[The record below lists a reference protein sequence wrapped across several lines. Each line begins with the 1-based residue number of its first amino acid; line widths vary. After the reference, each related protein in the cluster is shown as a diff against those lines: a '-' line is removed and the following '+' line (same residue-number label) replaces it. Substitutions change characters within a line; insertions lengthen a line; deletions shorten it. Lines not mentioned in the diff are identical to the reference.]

1 MCFSFAFVGCSE
13 EKASSGWG
21 FSLSSILQVLQ
32 RPLNSLLEHCYMSS
46 MFVWTPTSNVLFFS
60 VLADFNQVKPAW
72 SERIKHHT
80 DLASFASWWNTEKYS
95 SLGNWILSS
104 SWSKLFSLVLWEP
117 NISLW
122 LRVINFSTMMEMR
135 QWLNSRKR
143 LGNQSLIKL
152 RVQSTRAN
160 SPFYFVDSLVYF
172 VAAL

>member
-21 FSLSSILQVLQ
+21 FSWSSILQVLQ
-32 RPLNSLLEHCYMSS
+32 CSYFEQFAGTLLHEQHVCLNTHIKCL
-46 MFVWTPTSNVLFFS
+46 LFFS

-104 SWSKLFSLVLWEP
+104 SWSKLFSLILWEP

-122 LRVINFSTMMEMR
+122 LRVINFSTMMKMR
-135 QWLNSRKR
+135 EWLNSRER
-143 LGNQSLIKL
+143 LEKSISYKIKSLKHL
-152 RVQSTRAN
+152 S
-160 SPFYFVDSLVYF
+160 
-172 VAAL
+172 